1 MKPAKRDNHTGTEG
15 ETMNATLN
23 TNTLAAAF
31 ATATAALGAP
41 QRPAPKPTPVP
52 SQVPSQIDADA
63 TARLTQDELL
73 LAVLRQSLTRADQF
87 IARRTL
93 LRAAPWEEAPI

>member
-1 MKPAKRDNHTGTEG
+1 
-15 ETMNATLN
+15 MNATLN

-31 ATATAALGAP
+31 ATATAARGAT
-41 QRPAPKPTPVP
+41 QRPAPPPAPVP
-52 SQVPSQIDADA
+52 SQLDPDRA
-63 TARLTQDELL
+63 ARLTHDELL
-73 LAVLRQSLTRADQF
+73 LAVLRHSLTRADQF

>member
-1 MKPAKRDNHTGTEG
+1 
-15 ETMNATLN
+15 MNATLN

-31 ATATAALGAP
+31 ATATAALGTP
-41 QRPAPKPTPVP
+41 QRPAPKPAPIP
-52 SQVPSQIDADA
+52 SQIPSQIDANVSA
-63 TARLTQDELL
+63 KLTHDELL

>member
-1 MKPAKRDNHTGTEG
+1 MN
-15 ETMNATLN
+15 TMLNAN
-23 TNTLAAAF
+23 SLAAAF
-31 ATATAALGAP
+31 ATAAAALGAP
-41 QRPAPKPTPVP
+41 QRPAPGATPAPIP
-52 SQVPSQIDADA
+52 SQLRADA
-63 TARLTQDELL
+63 TAGLTQDELL

>member
-1 MKPAKRDNHTGTEG
+1 
-15 ETMNATLN
+15 MNATPN

-52 SQVPSQIDADA
+52 SQIDASA
-63 TARLTQDELL
+63 SRLTHDELL

>member
-1 MKPAKRDNHTGTEG
+1 VKPAKRDNQTGTEG
-15 ETMNATLN
+15 ETMNATPN

-31 ATATAALGAP
+31 ATATAAAALGAP

-52 SQVPSQIDADA
+52 SQIDANGS
-63 TARLTQDELL
+63 ARLTHDELL

>member
-1 MKPAKRDNHTGTEG
+1 
-15 ETMNATLN
+15 MNATPN
-23 TNTLAAAF
+23 ANSLAAAF

-52 SQVPSQIDADA
+52 SQVDANA
-63 TARLTQDELL
+63 ITTLTHDELL

>member
-1 MKPAKRDNHTGTEG
+1 
-15 ETMNATLN
+15 MNATSN

-52 SQVPSQIDADA
+52 SQIDANGIA
-63 TARLTQDELL
+63 SLTHDELL

>member
-1 MKPAKRDNHTGTEG
+1 VKPAKRDNQTGTEG
-15 ETMNATLN
+15 ETMNATPN
-23 TNTLAAAF
+23 TNTLAFAF
-31 ATATAALGAP
+31 ATAAAALGAP
-41 QRPAPKPTPVP
+41 QRSAPKPTPVP
-52 SQVPSQIDADA
+52 SQIDANGS
-63 TARLTQDELL
+63 ARLTHDELL